1 MTPNFITTK
10 YEELVEEI
18 SLFNE
23 MGISAGQKLSGK
35 LNSIRNALQD
45 IKIKIRSDPF
55 HTQPEEIEFFKK
67 WKPLFMGRYY
77 YEQEQFKLDTQK
89 PVSDNIELKNYYIRE
104 LSYIEQFTQKHQFF
118 YQYFIT
124 DSTELDHFYFLRDA
138 APPNLIWTSPVDY
151 DRDFGTPGETLFARF
166 ICNNWLKEHILN
178 SLLQL
183 DNGNSSST
191 GNLNWTGEKQN
202 LIEIAYGFWLTKQIN
217 NGNATLQQIVK
228 WLENSLHTELGT
240 VQKAFANI
248 RARKRLSPTKYID
261 QLKEE
266 ILKKI
271 EDDFQ

>member
-1 MTPNFITTK
+1 
-10 YEELVEEI
+10 
-18 SLFNE
+18 
-23 MGISAGQKLSGK
+23 
-35 LNSIRNALQD
+35 
-45 IKIKIRSDPF
+45 
-55 HTQPEEIEFFKK
+55 
-67 WKPLFMGRYY
+67 
-77 YEQEQFKLDTQK
+77 
-89 PVSDNIELKNYYIRE
+89 
-104 LSYIEQFTQKHQFF
+104 
-118 YQYFIT
+118 
-124 DSTELDHFYFLRDA
+124 
-138 APPNLIWTSPVDY
+138 
-151 DRDFGTPGETLFARF
+151 
-166 ICNNWLKEHILN
+166 
-178 SLLQL
+178 LLQL
-183 DNGNSSST
+183 DTGNSSST